1 MTKII
6 ADRKPFLAFAPLSR
20 LHGALIAGAIVALLA
35 FLSGVARAETYPDRP
50 VRLVIPF
57 GPGGIADIH
66 SRIIAGELSKR
77 FGKQVYVENQP
88 GGMGIPAARTA
99 LSAPPDG
106 YTLTLF
112 ANGTATSV
120 SLVKDLT
127 FDPVG
132 DFSPVAN
139 IVTFDFL
146 IVVNSKSNYRSV
158 SDVIRAAREHPGTL
172 KIGTTASGSSSNLAA
187 LLFKLTANVDINVIP
202 YRNPSDLTIGL
213 LRNDVDMV
221 LDTYALLK
229 STIDSGNARP
239 IATTGPKRST
249 VLPDIPTVQEG
260 GLPGFDVTSW
270 NAIFVR
276 KGVDK
281 AIVQRLNNEVRSIL
295 ETDNIKTRLRE
306 LGLEATPMTP
316 EELGARLQ
324 SDIKKW
330 AAVITKVGLA
340 KK

>member
-1 MTKII
+1 MTRVI
-6 ADRKPFLAFAPLSR
+6 AARKPFLVFELLSR
-20 LHGALIAGAIVALLA
+20 LHGALMVGAIVALLT
-35 FLSGVARAETYPDRP
+35 FLSGMAQAETYPDRP

-57 GPGGIADIH
+57 GPGGIADMH
-66 SRIIAGELSKR
+66 SRIIAGELSKH

-88 GGMGIPAARTA
+88 GGMGIPAARTV

-106 YTLTLF
+106 YTLALF

-146 IVVNSKSNYRSV
+146 IVVNSKSNYHSV
-158 SDVIRAAREHPGTL
+158 ADVIRAAREHPGTL

-187 LLFKLTANVDINVIP
+187 LLFQLTANADINVIP

-229 STIDSGNARP
+229 STIDSGSARP

-260 GLPGFDVTSW
+260 GLAGFDVTSW

-276 KGVDK
+276 KGVDEV
-281 AIVQRLNNEVRSIL
+281 IVQRLSSAVRKIL
-295 ETDNIKTRLRE
+295 ETDDIKTRLRE

-316 EELGARLQ
+316 KELGGRLQ
-324 SDIKKW
+324 SDIEKW